1 MLKKIKFKQVCAGLL
16 SLTLLTMSIIPYI
29 NKQETQAYSTDFGIC
44 IDNHN
49 FSTSGSYSKTDKYTD
64 KMINMNEIQA
74 QYGYNSAE
82 YKTALAKNVETL
94 HRLIGS
100 DEQIVKMFWAGIVA
114 YVTEGKTFANANDLQ
129 GAQYWIT
136 YAKENYRDS
145 VIKGY
150 APEIETGYN
159 FVPMTETELGIVLH
173 GDAGQSIINRD
184 PFLAMLANPD
194 TLFSSTTWDHFPQ
207 ALPRLSNIWLQSYD
221 AFQEGN
227 SGRGQWPKDLS
238 GHEVAGMIGFTPSK
252 EEVQIAALDM
262 ETNENYKVE
271 GKPGV
276 YRIEM
281 TEDFFNNCGTLM
293 VFDESIQGWRSM
305 NNGANGWECRWI
317 AQPGYWAYEF
327 EYTGGNKPTSL
338 IMYFQLP
345 QNAITSANQ
354 LGFDSPVE
362 FVARFTHLYTCDTCG
377 GGHASGKLDSSKHQ
391 RFLSFYFDENPSE
404 CYPCLRLGDP
414 VTNPQNPETELTFN
428 IYRHTE
434 DMESN
439 YNVQLDKYDYETGKS
454 LENSI
459 FELYERFD
467 DKDEVN
473 LERDGAVE
481 LYKGGDDTCKQS
493 IVI

>member
-1 MLKKIKFKQVCAGLL
+1 MIKKIKFKQLCAGLL
-16 SLTLLTMSIIPYI
+16 SVTLLTMAVIPYI

-49 FSTSGSYSKTDKYTD
+49 FSTSGSYSKTDKYTN

-82 YKTALAKNVETL
+82 YKAALAQNVETL

-114 YVTEGKTFANANDLQ
+114 YVTEGKTFANESDLR
-129 GAQYWIT
+129 GAQYWLN
-136 YAKENYRDS
+136 YAKDGYRDA

-150 APEIETGYN
+150 APEIESGYN

-221 AFQEGN
+221 AFQGGN
-227 SGRGQWPKDLS
+227 SGRGQWPIDSS
-238 GHEVAGMIGFTPSK
+238 GHEVAGAIGFTPSK

-293 VFDESIQGWRSM
+293 VFDESIQSWRSM

-362 FVARFTHLYTCDTCG
+362 FVARFTNLYTCDTCG
-377 GGHASGKLDSSKHQ
+377 GGHASGKLDPSKHQ
-391 RFLSFYFDENPSE
+391 RFLSFYFDGSPSE
-404 CYPCLRLGDP
+404 CYPCFRLGDP
-414 VTNPQNPETELTFN
+414 VTLPGNPDTSLSFN

-439 YNVQLDKYDYETGKS
+439 YNVQLDK
-454 LENSI
+454 
-459 FELYERFD
+459 
-467 DKDEVN
+467 
-473 LERDGAVE
+473 
-481 LYKGGDDTCKQS
+481 
-493 IVI
+493 